1 MEYVSELITEA
12 TRLTQGKA
20 TLIMLIIATL
30 MLVFFDRAP
39 PVLRGF
45 AYAVITFSVVWFGW
59 ITLKIHWY
67 GVPEEEKAAIVE
79 QAPAKAEDES
89 PFGWLRRT
97 LGLGAPPAEKKTKD

>member
-1 MEYVSELITEA
+1 MDYVTELITEA
-12 TRLTQGKA
+12 VRLTQGKT
-20 TLIMLIIATL
+20 TLIMIIVATA

-67 GVPEEEKAAIVE
+67 GVPEADTAAIVE
-79 QAPAKAEDES
+79 QAKEKRPEEDHGVFS
-89 PFGWLRRT
+89 LRRYF
-97 LGLGAPPAEKKTKD
+97 GSPAPKN

>member
-1 MEYVSELITEA
+1 VDYVTELITEA
-12 TRLTQGKA
+12 VRLTQGKA
-20 TLIMLIIATL
+20 TLIGIIVATL
-30 MLVFFDRAP
+30 LLVFFDRAP